1 MSSIEREE
9 FVPDEELKGL
19 LERWV
24 SPGPS
29 RVLDTRVATSFAREF
44 SGAEGLS
51 QSTLLPQTREE
62 VVTMKF
68 CSRCEEEFADK
79 FSFCP
84 VDGTPLTTRA
94 TETSEPSVTVRKAE
108 PSVILSQPEPSVTK
122 ADPSL
127 TFSKAEPSVPKVD
140 PSLTVNRDEPSET
153 VSREEWPPQ
162 MFISSRPA
170 KRAASAHRAEAAA
183 ASSTALVKRE
193 EYHLTFLDDSG
204 LGARLTHEIKD
215 VAHEYELT
223 WPEFKRDPFGFTK
236 RTFIGYGQMLRKFL
250 GKPNVTL
257 AMGAAVFAMLALVG
271 VVVGMER
278 AQSAN
283 TGRFGLIAF
292 AVVAAALLIALF
304 STMLGRERGAA
315 VMGAEPSDSRSV
327 VSGMISAFVFLF
339 LILGGV
345 IWLDHKQKARDLV
358 AQNQEDLQVEQV
370 IDIPDEQPT
379 PEPGTAGL
387 NKGSGGGSKPKPE
400 KAAGGGGGGRQD
412 PKPASFGK
420 TPQASLEVPQVVAPD
435 PKPPQIKNP
444 SLPVAAT
451 VVADPLLVPPDARVL
466 PYGDFKS
473 KSTDPS
479 SGPGTGNGIGTGTG
493 GGIGPGEG
501 GGIGPGRGGNI
512 GGGDRNDGG
521 GGPGGG
527 GGGGYDRIFTGKE
540 VTSKARL
547 ISKPEPQYT
556 EDARKNQITGTVVLK
571 VVFASNG
578 SVTNIRTVS
587 GLPYGLTE
595 RAIAAARQI
604 KFVPATKDGHQVSM
618 WMQLEYNFN
627 LY

>member
-1 MSSIEREE
+1 MGVEPGEE
-9 FVPDEELKGL
+9 FVSDDELKSL
-19 LERWV
+19 LERWAA
-24 SPGPS
+24 PGPS
-29 RVLDTRVATSFAREF
+29 RVLDKRIETSFAREF
-44 SGAEGLS
+44 SGADGLS
-51 QSTLLPQTREE
+51 QSVLLTPRQEE
-62 VVTMKF
+62 VVSMKF
-68 CSRCEEEFADK
+68 CPRCEEEFADK

-84 VDGTPLTTRA
+84 VDGTPLSA
-94 TETSEPSVTVRKAE
+94 VAQQAEVVAPQIEEP
-108 PSVILSQPEPSVTK
+108 
-122 ADPSL
+122 PSL
-127 TFSKAEPSVPKVD
+127 TLV
-140 PSLTVNRDEPSET
+140 RDEPSPT
-153 VSREEWPPQ
+153 VDTVRSTPKAPPSVSRPRAAARSTLLLSEDELTPPTVETIPSTP
-162 MFISSRPA
+162 FTPPNVSRPS
-170 KRAASAHRAEAAA
+170 RAAAP
-183 ASSTALVKRE
+183 STLALRE
-193 EYHLTFLDDSG
+193 EYHLTFLDDAG
-204 LGARLTHEIKD
+204 LVTRLTHELKD
-215 VAHEYELT
+215 TAHEYELT

-250 GKPNVTL
+250 ADRNVLL
-257 AMGAAVFAMLALVG
+257 AMGAAVLGLIALVG
-271 VVVGMER
+271 AVALIDR
-278 AQSAN
+278 SQS
-283 TGRFGLIAF
+283 TKTSRVGLILF
-292 AVVAAALLIALF
+292 ALLAAGLLVALF
-304 STMLGRERGAA
+304 STWLGRERGAA
-315 VMGAEPSDSRSV
+315 VMGAEPSDSKSV
-327 VSGMISAFVFLF
+327 VVAMCSSFLF
-339 LILGGV
+339 LFIILGV
-345 IWLDHKQKARDLV
+345 IVAVDRKQRANALL
-358 AQNQEDLQVEQV
+358 AQNNEELQVEQL

-379 PEPGTAGL
+379 PDPGTAGL

-400 KAAGGGGGGRQD
+400 KAAGGGGGGREEA
-412 PKPASFGK
+412 KPASFGK
-420 TPQASLEVPQVVAPD
+420 PPQASLEVPQVVGPD

-479 SGPGTGNGIGTGTG
+479 SATGTGDGICTGTG

-527 GGGGYDRIFTGKE
+527 GGGGNQIYSGKD

-556 EDARKNQITGTVVLK
+556 EDARKNQIVGTVVLK

-578 SVTNIRTVS
+578 TVTNIRTVS

-595 RAIAAARQI
+595 RAITAARQI
-604 KFVPATKDGHQVSM
+604 KFSPATKDGHPVSM

>member
-1 MSSIEREE
+1 MSRVEREE
-9 FVPDEELKGL
+9 EFLSEDELKAL
-19 LERWV
+19 LERWMA
-24 SPGPS
+24 PGPS
-29 RVLDTRVATSFAREF
+29 KLLDKRVETSFAREF
-44 SGAEGLS
+44 SGAVGP
-51 QSTLLPQTREE
+51 QSIPLPQTREE

-68 CSRCEEEFADK
+68 CTRCEEEFADK

-84 VDGTPLTTRA
+84 VDGTPLTVVARQEAEPSLTV
-94 TETSEPSVTVRKAE
+94 SKPEPSVTVHK
-108 PSVILSQPEPSVTK
+108 PEPSVTVQK
-122 ADPSL
+122 TSAVPATIAAYERID
-127 TFSKAEPSVPKVD
+127 EPSVAK
-140 PSLTVNRDEPSET
+140 
-153 VSREEWPPQ
+153 
-162 MFISSRPA
+162 PA
-170 KRAASAHRAEAAA
+170 YAGASALPLRD
-183 ASSTALVKRE
+183 
-193 EYHLTFLDDSG
+193 EYHLTIMDDSG
-204 LGARLTHEIKD
+204 LVARLSHEVRD

-236 RTFIGYGQMLRKFL
+236 RTFIGYGQMFKKFL
-250 GKPNVTL
+250 GKPNVMV
-257 AMGAAVFAMLALVG
+257 AMGASFLAMLALVG
-271 VVVGMER
+271 AVILMDRTQG
-278 AQSAN
+278 AHSS
-283 TGRFGLIAF
+283 RFGLIAF
-292 AVVAAALLIALF
+292 AIVAAGMLIALF

-339 LILGGV
+339 LILGSV
-345 IWLDHKQKARDLV
+345 IWLERRQAARALL
-358 AQNQEDLQVEQV
+358 AQQQEELQVEQM

-400 KAAGGGGGGRQD
+400 KAAGGGGGGRED

-420 TPQASLEVPQVVAPD
+420 TPQASLTVPQVVAPD

-451 VVADPLLVPPDARVL
+451 VVADPMLVPPDARVL

-527 GGGGYDRIFTGKE
+527 GGGGYDKIFTGKD
-540 VTSKARL
+540 VTTKARL

>member
-1 MSSIEREE
+1 MSTVERDDE
-9 FVPDEELKGL
+9 FSEDELKAL
-19 LERWV
+19 LERWIA
-24 SPGPS
+24 PEPS
-29 RVLDTRVATSFAREF
+29 RVLDKRVTTSFAREF
-44 SGAEGLS
+44 SGADGLS
-51 QSTLLPQTREE
+51 ESMLLPHTREE
-62 VVTMKF
+62 VVKMKF

-84 VDGTPLTTRA
+84 VDGTVLTA
-94 TETSEPSVTVRKAE
+94 VSAPEPEPSVTV
-108 PSVILSQPEPSVTK
+108 TK
-122 ADPSL
+122 
-127 TFSKAEPSVPKVD
+127 TE
-140 PSLTVNRDEPSET
+140 PSLTVSKANAPEVTVDSYANSNQKLGGEP
-153 VSREEWPPQ
+153 
-162 MFISSRPA
+162 A
-170 KRAASAHRAEAAA
+170 YAASAA
-183 ASSTALVKRE
+183 ASSALMQRE
-193 EYHLTFLDDSG
+193 EYHLTIMDDAG
-204 LGARLTHEIKD
+204 LISRLTHEIKD
-215 VAHEYELT
+215 TAHEYELT
-223 WPEFKRDPFGFTK
+223 WPEFRRDPFGFTK
-236 RTFIGYGQMLRKFL
+236 RTFVGYGQMLRKFL
-250 GKPNVTL
+250 AKPNVLL
-257 AMGAAVFAMLALVG
+257 AMGAAFLAMMALVG
-271 VVVGMER
+271 AVVLMDR
-278 AQSAN
+278 TQSSK
-283 TGRFGLIAF
+283 TSRVGLIGF
-292 AVVAAALLIALF
+292 SVVAAGLLIALF
-304 STMLGRERGAA
+304 STWLGRERGAA

-327 VSGMISAFVFLF
+327 VSGMITAFVFLF
-339 LILGGV
+339 MIIGLV
-345 IWLDHKQKARDLV
+345 IWLDMKQRVKDEI
-358 AQNQEDLQVEQV
+358 AQNQEELQVEQI

-400 KAAGGGGGGRQD
+400 QARGGGGGGRQD

-420 TPQASLEVPQVVAPD
+420 TPQASLTVPQVVAPD

-479 SGPGTGNGIGTGTG
+479 SGPGSGNGIGTGTG

-556 EDARKNQITGTVVLK
+556 EDARKNQVTGTVVLK